1 MEKVQAIA
9 GVEPHGDALIQAG
22 FEPVGT
28 FVLFLRRFAFIK
40 AECAGYASSR
50 HQFPLLAS
58 EAPPQSFEYF
68 SH

>member
-1 MEKVQAIA
+1 MHPLGKLENYGQSVWFDYIRPITKNS
-9 GVEPHGDALIQAG
+9 P
-22 FEPVGT
+22 FELMT
-28 FVLFLRRFAFIK
+28 FLYFIK